1 MEGILETSGNYSK
14 KEKEKEDESKDR
26 EIWTGWATLGFAD
39 RGTEGR
45 AEQAADVTPASQ
57 S

>member
-1 MEGILETSGNYSK
+1 MWEWLGKQPERRSIWQGR
-14 KEKEKEDESKDR
+14 EDESKDR
-26 EIWTGWATLGFAD
+26 EIWTGWATLGVAD

-45 AEQAADVTPASQ
+45 DEQAADVTPASQ